1 MTTNGIDHDFTHH
14 GLVRILNVLAMVAT
28 LLVIAYG
35 LINPPAALFP
45 LASMVIDSGPPAPP
59 PASAAP

>member
-1 MTTNGIDHDFTHH
+1 MTTNGIDHDFMHH
-14 GLVRILNVLAMVAT
+14 GLVRILNVLAMVLV

-35 LINPPAALFP
+35 LINPPATLFP
-45 LASMVIDSGPPAPP
+45 LSSMVIDSPQQVPP